1 MKKVI
6 SLLLIVLLCGMLAV
20 PALAAPEGP
29 VITMQPQSHY
39 YSEYS
44 VAIYTVKATGT
55 NLSAY
60 WYIEWE
66 GKTYNASQIGG
77 AMQPWEAYAGETYGA
92 KKIDS
97 NTFSFVFQ
105 GIEKE
110 LSGAKIWCEIEDGHY
125 SVSSQAAHIVVGNY
139 GSAPEILDIPSSITV
154 QQGEKA
160 EIRCIAKSTDG
171 SQLEFLWY
179 ETGTGK
185 FEDLQTINRGT
196 ETGDFLSCDT
206 SALGTRY
213 YVCGISTSGGG
224 MAYSSVVQVNVV
236 GKTTAVAEPEILT
249 KTLPDAVVGTKYSFQ
264 LKCSDPDAEFFPYYN
279 PGGSNDLEDGSW
291 LGLSVDGWLMGTPSK
306 AGTYSFSV
314 CVAGAGGE
322 DYATYT
328 LKVVEAQNTETTVPT
343 ETVPEITEE
352 PTETTALAQTEN
364 EETETPIEET
374 QAPAETSV
382 EAPTEEP
389 ADQQVK
395 ETDTGIPWWVL
406 VLVGIGAAGIGAVV
420 AVILIKKK

>member
-77 AMQPWEAYAGETYGA
+77 AMQPWEAYAGESYGA
-92 KKIDS
+92 KKLDN
-97 NTFSFVFQ
+97 NTFCFIFE
-105 GIEKE
+105 GIEEE
-110 LSGAKIWCEIEDGHY
+110 LSGAEIWCEIEDGHY
-125 SVSSQAAHIVVGNY
+125 SVSSQVAHIVVGNY
-139 GSAPEILDIPSSITV
+139 GSPPEILDIPASITV
-154 QQGEKA
+154 QQGEDA

-171 SQLEFLWY
+171 SQLNFLWY

-185 FEDLQTINRGT
+185 FEDMQAIDRGA
-196 ETGDFLSCDT
+196 ETGDYMFCDT
-206 SALGTRY
+206 RTVGTRY
-213 YVCGISTSGGG
+213 YVCGITTSGGG
-224 MAYSSVVQVNVV
+224 MAYSSMVEVNVV
-236 GKTTAVAEPEILT
+236 AETTTAAAPKIQTE
-249 KTLPDAVVGTKYSFQ
+249 TLPNAVVGTQYSVQ
-264 LKCSDPDAEFFPYYN
+264 LKCTDPDAEFFPYYN
-279 PGGSNDLEDGSW
+279 PGTQNDLEEGSW
-291 LGLSVDGWLMGTPSK
+291 LGLSIDGWLMGTPTK

-314 CVAGAGGE
+314 CAMGAGGE
-322 DYATYT
+322 DYGVYT
-328 LKVVEAQNTETTVPT
+328 LTVVEADSQEATEPAVGAQTT
-343 ETVPEITEE
+343 E
-352 PTETTALAQTEN
+352 PTADTQTKEPTTTELENVTTPTTEPTTQTEQP
-364 EETETPIEET
+364 EKTT
-374 QAPAETSV
+374 
-382 EAPTEEP
+382 
-389 ADQQVK
+389 
-395 ETDTGIPWWVL
+395 PWWVL
-406 VLVGIGAAGIGAVV
+406 VLVGLGAAGLGVGA